1 MDDTIIDVKGANTAL
16 WHAALKTLLHRH
28 RDQPD
33 IWFYSD
39 VARALK
45 TLSGEGIV
53 GILGH
58 HEMPWSVHL
67 ALCAWEELPA
77 GTSREDV
84 EAQLDWI
91 ELHLPSCLQPNG
103 T

>member
-1 MDDTIIDVKGANTAL
+1 MDDTLIDLGGANASL

-28 RDQPD
+28 RDQTD

-39 VARALK
+39 VARALG

-58 HEMPWSVHL
+58 HEWPWTVHL
-67 ALCAWEELPA
+67 ALCALESPPA
-77 GTSREDV
+77 GISHSDV
-84 EAQLDWI
+84 EAQISWL
-91 ELHLPSCLQPNG
+91 EGHLPSCL
-103 T
+103 